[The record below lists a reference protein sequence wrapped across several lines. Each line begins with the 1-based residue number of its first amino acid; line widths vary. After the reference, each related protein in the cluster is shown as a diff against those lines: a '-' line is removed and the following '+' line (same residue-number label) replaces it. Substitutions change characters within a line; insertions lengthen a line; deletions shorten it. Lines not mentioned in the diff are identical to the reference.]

1 MSSGQLQQAVST
13 RFEVLPLNDTAA
25 LFDHLPAGTT
35 VTVTASPR
43 RGLEPTLELS
53 GRLQSAGYRAVPH
66 IAARSVSSTGHL
78 VDVLDQLTAHRISE
92 VFVVGGDSTAPAG
105 PFPDALSL
113 LRAAEELG
121 RLPERI
127 GITGYPEPHALIP
140 DDSTVQAMAQKSR
153 YAHYI
158 VSQMCFSA
166 ETITNWV
173 TAVRQRGI
181 QLPIYLGMPGVV
193 DMRKLMRIALRIG
206 LGESTRYLRKQHG
219 ILSKLVNRYS
229 ADDLLAQLYPF
240 ANDPANGIA
249 GWHFFT
255 FNEVARTA
263 DWFQEFTTRHGEVSA

>member
-1 MSSGQLQQAVST
+1 M
-13 RFEVLPLNDTAA
+13 
-25 LFDHLPAGTT
+25 
-35 VTVTASPR
+35 
-43 RGLEPTLELS
+43 
-53 GRLQSAGYRAVPH
+53 PH
-66 IAARSVSSTGHL
+66 IALARCPAPGTWWTLTTHRQIEVRGGALHLPPGLSWTRSRCAESS
-78 VDVLDQLTAHRISE
+78 
-92 VFVVGGDSTAPAG
+92 AP
-105 PFPDALSL
+105 PDGSAS
-113 LRAAEELG
+113 
-121 RLPERI
+121 
-127 GITGYPEPHALIP
+127 GYPEPHALIP